1 MNAVLARLHTDHAR
15 LTTLLDFLAGE
26 LEKLR
31 TGGEADLARIHD
43 ALAYFEDYP
52 TLVHHPCEDLVMER
66 LAERAL
72 ENQAVRGALHQEH
85 QNLERQTRQLRQ
97 DFADAL
103 RDDAIS
109 REGVA
114 ARLRA
119 FVEQQRTHL
128 QTEESMLFPLVERT
142 LTSEDWEV
150 VQAQLPDRS
159 DPLFD
164 ETEARFQALYE
175 RVVSR

>member
-1 MNAVLARLHTDHAR
+1 MHPVLEQLHTDHAR
-15 LTTLLDFLAGE
+15 FAKLLDFLLGE

-43 ALAYFEDYP
+43 ALVYFEDYP
-52 TLVHHPCEDLVMER
+52 TRIHHPREDLVMER

-85 QNLERQTRQLRQ
+85 QNLERQTQELRQ

-109 REGVA
+109 RESVA

-119 FVEQQRTHL
+119 FVEQQRSHL
-128 QTEESMLFPLVERT
+128 QTEESMLFPLVDRT
-142 LTSEDWEV
+142 LKDEDW
-150 VQAQLPDRS
+150 QAVRDQLPDRN
-159 DPLFD
+159 DPLFG
-164 ETEARFQALYE
+164 ETEDRFTALYE
-175 RVVSR
+175 RVV